1 MCQIN
6 PSSFNYA
13 QESDHV
19 RMLREQLANN
29 TNSSQIQ
36 QPSIIKDPQSSAVL
50 ELMQRLLQQ
59 G

>member
-19 RMLREQLANN
+19 RMLREQLSKN
-29 TNSSQIQ
+29 TNASESA